1 MSYFRNNVKEYLK
14 VFDDFKKIKIINQ
27 IFGYYI
33 VDGIYNEGMVDVDLF
48 EMFDFLYE
56 FV

>member
-14 VFDDFKKIKIINQ
+14 VVDEFKIKIINQ